1 MTKFNTKQWI
11 WKILFGIFSV
21 WTYFYPIA
29 ALVLPIFRYEAL
41 ITVPTAYLCIDLG
54 LLSAVLVCFFI
65 QKPQAEKVEQI
76 VAAFCVPSVAATC
89 LSLAWHGINLLCGCI
104 GILLF
109 LGSAA
114 LAYSL
119 CRKHSALTALVPV
132 GLGILFLI
140 CFAITAFFG
149 NFSSST
155 VVRAEYSPDNR
166 YIAEVID
173 SDQGALGGATLVTVR
188 ENKELRLPTLAIQK
202 KASCLYTGRYGE
214 FEDMILSWQTN
225 DTLRIWDRV
234 YTVSKS
240 AFDTDT
246 GE

>member
-1 MTKFNTKQWI
+1 MTKFNAKQCI
-11 WKILFGIFSV
+11 WKILFVIFGV
-21 WTYFYPIA
+21 WTCFYPIA
-29 ALVLPIFRYEAL
+29 ALVLAVFRYEVL
-41 ITVPTAYLCIDLG
+41 ITAPTAYLCINLV

-65 QKPQAEKVEQI
+65 QKPQAEKAEQI

-109 LGSAA
+109 LGSAV

-119 CRKHSALTALVPV
+119 CRKHRALTAFALV

-140 CFAITAFFG
+140 CFAITAFVG

-166 YIAEVID
+166 YIAEVIENN
-173 SDQGALGGATLVTVR
+173 QGALGGATLVTVR

-214 FEDMILSWQTN
+214 FEDMLLSWKSN
-225 DTLRIWDRV
+225 DMLRIQDRV
-234 YTVSKS
+234 YTVSS
-240 AFDTDT
+240 SVSDNDT

>member
-1 MTKFNTKQWI
+1 MTKFNAKQWI

-29 ALVLPIFRYEAL
+29 ALVLAVFRYEVLMTA
-41 ITVPTAYLCIDLG
+41 PTAYLCIDLG

-109 LGSAA
+109 LGSAV

-119 CRKHSALTALVPV
+119 CRKHSALTALVLV

-214 FEDMILSWQTN
+214 FEDMILSWQSN
-225 DTLRIWDRV
+225 DTLRIRDRV

>member
-1 MTKFNTKQWI
+1 MTKFNAKQWI

-41 ITVPTAYLCIDLG
+41 ITAPTAYLCIDLG

-65 QKPQAEKVEQI
+65 QKPQAEKAEQI

-225 DTLRIWDRV
+225 DTLRIRDRV